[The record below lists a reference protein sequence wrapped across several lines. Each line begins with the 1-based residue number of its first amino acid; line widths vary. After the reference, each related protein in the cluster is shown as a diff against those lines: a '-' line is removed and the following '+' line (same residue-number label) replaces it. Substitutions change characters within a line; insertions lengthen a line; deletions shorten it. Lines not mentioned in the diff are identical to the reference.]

1 MSMLL
6 RRHYESN
13 GGEAPRP
20 APIVDEGQAGEAT
33 KAKKTTAKKAKASK
47 KK

>member
-6 RRHYESN
+6 RRHHESN

-20 APIVDEGQAGEAT
+20 APVVDETQAGEAP
-33 KAKKTTAKKAKASK
+33 KAKKTTAKKATK

>member
-1 MSMLL
+1 MGMLL
-6 RRHYESN
+6 RRHHESN

-20 APIVDEGQAGEAT
+20 APVVDEGQTGEAP

>member
-1 MSMLL
+1 MGMLL
-6 RRHYESN
+6 RRHHESN

-20 APIVDEGQAGEAT
+20 APMVDEAQAGEAV
-33 KAKKTTAKKAKASK
+33 KAEKAEPKKAKTK